1 MDFELTAE
9 QELAR
14 RTAREFAEAEIAP
27 VIARYDEA
35 EEFPAE
41 LIAKLGGLG
50 FMGALVPPEY
60 GGAGLDYVAYALV
73 VEELSRV
80 DGSIGIT
87 MWAHNSLCTNHIY
100 TFGTEAQRERYVPP
114 LARGEVLG
122 AWGLTEPGSG
132 SDAAAMRTTAV
143 ETEDAFVLDGTK
155 AFITNGSVAGTAVVM
170 AKTDPAAGGRGIS
183 AFILERGMPGFRPGQ
198 RYRKLGLHASDTVEL
213 VLEGVRAPRASLLGE
228 RNRGF
233 QDTKKVLEGGR
244 VAMAAMAVGL
254 AQGALDLA
262 VAYAKER
269 QAFGQPIGQFQGIR
283 GMLADLATEVEAAR
297 LLTLRAAY
305 GKDQGRP
312 VMREASMAKVFASE
326 VAVRC
331 ATQGR
336 PGPWWLRLHAGVPGR
351 ALLPGRQALRDR
363 RGDVGG
369 PAHGHRAAPPRVPL
383 APEARDGP
391 RRRPWLP
398 QSATRRG

>member
-14 RTAREFAEAEIAP
+14 RTARDFAEAEIGP

-41 LIAKLGGLG
+41 LIAKLGALG
-50 FMGALVPPEY
+50 FMGALFPPEL
-60 GGAGLDYVAYALV
+60 GGAALDYVAYALV

-80 DGSIGIT
+80 DGSVGIT

-100 TFGTEAQRERYVPP
+100 TFGTPAQRDRYVPP

-132 SDAAAMRTTAV
+132 SDAAAMRTRAV
-143 ETEDAFVLDGTK
+143 EGDDAFVLDGTK
-155 AFITNGSVAGTAVVM
+155 AFITNGSVAGTAVIL
-170 AKTDPAAGGRGIS
+170 AKTDPAAAGRGVS
-183 AFILERGMPGFRPGQ
+183 AFIVERGTPGFRPGQ
-198 RYRKLGLHASDTVEL
+198 RYKKLGLHASDTAEL
-213 VLEGVRAPRASLLGE
+213 VFEGARIPKANLLGE

-244 VAMAAMAVGL
+244 IAMAAMGVGL
-254 AQGALDLA
+254 AQGALDQA
-262 VAYAKER
+262 VRYAKER
-269 QAFGQPIGQFQGIR
+269 HAFGQPIGQFQGIR
-283 GMLADLATEVEAAR
+283 AALADLATEVEAAR

-312 VMREASMAKVFASE
+312 VMREASMAKVFSSE
-326 VAVRC
+326 IAVRC
-331 ATQGR
+331 ATKAVQVHGGYGYTR
-336 PGPWWLRLHAGVPGR
+336 EFPVERFYRDAKLCEIGEGTSEVQRMVIAR
-351 ALLPGRQALRDR
+351 YLLESR
-363 RGDVGG
+363 
-369 PAHGHRAAPPRVPL
+369 
-383 APEARDGP
+383 
-391 RRRPWLP
+391 
-398 QSATRRG
+398 

>member
-1 MDFELTAE
+1 MDFELTVE
-9 QELAR
+9 QKLAR

-41 LIAKLGGLG
+41 LFGKLGGLG
-50 FMGALVPPEY
+50 FMGALVPPEH

-80 DGSIGIT
+80 DGSVGIT

-100 TFGTEAQRERYVPP
+100 SFGTATQRDRYVPP

-132 SDAAAMRTTAV
+132 SDAAAMRSTAV
-143 ETEDAFVLDGTK
+143 EAEDAYVLDGTK
-155 AFITNGSVAGTAVVM
+155 AFITNASVAGTAVVM
-170 AKTDPAAGGRGIS
+170 AKTDPAAGSRGIS
-183 AFILERGMPGFRPGQ
+183 AFVLEKGMPGFHAGQ
-198 RYRKLGLHASDTVEL
+198 RYRKLGLHASDTAEL
-213 VLEGVRAPRASLLGE
+213 VLEGVHVPKSHLLGE

-244 VAMAAMAVGL
+244 IAMAAMAVGL

-262 VAYAKER
+262 VRYAKER

-283 GMLADLATEVEAAR
+283 AMLADLATEVEAAR

-305 GKDQGRP
+305 GKDRGRP
-312 VMREASMAKVFASE
+312 VMHEASMAKVFASE
-326 VAVRC
+326 LAVRC
-331 ATQGR
+331 ATKAVQVHGGYGYTR
-336 PGPWWLRLHAGVPGR
+336 EFPVERFYRDAKLCEIGEGTSEVQRMVIARH
-351 ALLPGRQALRDR
+351 LLESR
-363 RGDVGG
+363 
-369 PAHGHRAAPPRVPL
+369 
-383 APEARDGP
+383 
-391 RRRPWLP
+391 
-398 QSATRRG
+398 

>member
-41 LIAKLGGLG
+41 LMAKLGALG
-50 FMGALVPPEY
+50 FMGVLFPPEY
-60 GGAGLDYVAYALV
+60 GGAALDYVAYALV

-80 DGSIGIT
+80 DGSVGIT

-100 TFGTEAQRERYVPP
+100 TFGTPAQRDRYVPP

-132 SDAAAMRTTAV
+132 SDAAAMRTRAV
-143 ETEDAFVLDGTK
+143 ETDDAFVLDGTK
-155 AFITNGSVAGTAVVM
+155 AFITNGSVAGTAVVL
-170 AKTDPAAGGRGIS
+170 AKTDSAAGGRGVS
-183 AFILERGMPGFRPGQ
+183 AFIIERGTPGFRSGQ
-198 RYRKLGLHASDTVEL
+198 RYKKLGLHASDTAEI
-213 VLEGVRAPRASLLGE
+213 VLEGVRVPKANLLGE

-244 VAMAAMAVGL
+244 IAMAAMGVGL
-254 AQGALDLA
+254 AQGALDQA
-262 VAYAKER
+262 VRYAKER
-269 QAFGQPIGQFQGIR
+269 HAFGQPIGQFQGIR
-283 GMLADLATEVEAAR
+283 AALADLATEVEAAR

-312 VMREASMAKVFASE
+312 VMREASMAKVFSSE

-331 ATQGR
+331 ATKAVQVHGGYGYTR
-336 PGPWWLRLHAGVPGR
+336 EFPIERFYRDAKLCEIGEGTSEVQRMVIAR
-351 ALLPGRQALRDR
+351 YLLESR
-363 RGDVGG
+363 
-369 PAHGHRAAPPRVPL
+369 
-383 APEARDGP
+383 
-391 RRRPWLP
+391 
-398 QSATRRG
+398 

>member
-27 VIARYDEA
+27 VIARYDES

-41 LIAKLGGLG
+41 LIAKLGALG
-50 FMGALVPPEY
+50 FLGALFPPEY

-80 DGSIGIT
+80 DGSVGIT

-100 TFGTEAQRERYVPP
+100 SVGTAAQRERYVPP

-122 AWGLTEPGSG
+122 AWGLTEPGAG
-132 SDAAAMRTTAV
+132 SDAAAIQTRAV
-143 ETEDAFVLDGTK
+143 EASDAFVLDGTK

-170 AKTDPAAGGRGIS
+170 ARTDPAAGGRGVS

-198 RYRKLGLHASDTVEL
+198 RYRKLGLHASDTAEL
-213 VLEGVRAPRASLLGE
+213 VLEGVRVPKANLLGE

-244 VAMAAMAVGL
+244 IAMAAMAVGL
-254 AQGALDLA
+254 GQGALDQA
-262 VAYAKER
+262 VRYAKER
-269 QAFGQPIGQFQGIR
+269 HAFGRPIGRFQGIQ
-283 GMLADLATEVEAAR
+283 GILADLATEVEAAR

-305 GKDQGRP
+305 GKDRGRP
-312 VMREASMAKVFASE
+312 VMLEASMAKVFASE

-331 ATQGR
+331 ASKAVQVHGGYGYTREFPVERFYRDAKLCEIGEGTSEVQR
-336 PGPWWLRLHAGVPGR
+336 MVIARH
-351 ALLPGRQALRDR
+351 LLESR
-363 RGDVGG
+363 
-369 PAHGHRAAPPRVPL
+369 
-383 APEARDGP
+383 
-391 RRRPWLP
+391 
-398 QSATRRG
+398 

>member
-41 LIAKLGGLG
+41 IVAKLGALG
-50 FMGALVPPEY
+50 FLGALFPPEF

-80 DGSIGIT
+80 DGSVGIT
-87 MWAHNSLCTNHIY
+87 MWGHNSLCTNHIY
-100 TFGTEAQRERYVPP
+100 TFGTAAQRERYVPP

-122 AWGLTEPGSG
+122 AWGLTEPGAG
-132 SDAAAMRTTAV
+132 SDAAAMRTRAV
-143 ETEDAFVLDGTK
+143 EADDAFVLDGTK
-155 AFITNGSVAGTAVVM
+155 AFITNGSVAGTTVVM
-170 AKTDPAAGGRGIS
+170 AKTDPAAGGRGVS

-198 RYRKLGLHASDTVEL
+198 RYKKLGLHASDTAEL
-213 VLEGVRAPRASLLGE
+213 VLEGARVPKANLLGE

-262 VAYAKER
+262 VRYAKER
-269 QAFGQPIGQFQGIR
+269 QAFGQPIGHFQGIR
-283 GMLADLATEVEAAR
+283 AILADLATEVEAAR

-305 GKDQGRP
+305 GKDRGRP

-331 ATQGR
+331 ASKAVQVHGGYGYTREFPVERFYRDAKLCEIGEGTSEVQR
-336 PGPWWLRLHAGVPGR
+336 MVIARH
-351 ALLPGRQALRDR
+351 LLESR
-363 RGDVGG
+363 
-369 PAHGHRAAPPRVPL
+369 
-383 APEARDGP
+383 
-391 RRRPWLP
+391 
-398 QSATRRG
+398 

>member
-41 LIAKLGGLG
+41 LIAKLGRLG
-50 FMGALVPPEY
+50 FMGALVSPEY
-60 GGAGLDYVAYALV
+60 GGAGLDYVTYALI

-100 TFGTEAQRERYVPP
+100 TFGTAAQRERYVPP
-114 LARGEVLG
+114 LARGDVLG

-143 ETEDAFVLDGTK
+143 AAGDAFVLDGTK

-183 AFILERGMPGFRPGQ
+183 AFILEKGIPGFRPGQ
-198 RYRKLGLHASDTVEL
+198 RYKKLGLHASDTAEL
-213 VLEGVRAPRASLLGE
+213 VLEGVRVPGANLLGE

-244 VAMAAMAVGL
+244 IAMAAMGVGL
-254 AQGALDLA
+254 AQGALDQA
-262 VAYAKER
+262 VRYAKER
-269 QAFGQPIGQFQGIR
+269 QAFGQPIAQFQGIR
-283 GMLADLATEVEAAR
+283 AILADLATEVEAAR

-305 GKDQGRP
+305 GKDRGRP

-331 ATQGR
+331 ATKAVQVHGGYGYTR
-336 PGPWWLRLHAGVPGR
+336 EFPVERFYRDAKLCEIGEGTSEVQRMVIARH
-351 ALLPGRQALRDR
+351 LLESR
-363 RGDVGG
+363 
-369 PAHGHRAAPPRVPL
+369 
-383 APEARDGP
+383 
-391 RRRPWLP
+391 
-398 QSATRRG
+398 

>member
-27 VIARYDEA
+27 VIAGYDEA

-41 LIAKLGGLG
+41 LVAKLGALG
-50 FMGALVPPEY
+50 FLGALLPPEY

-80 DGSIGIT
+80 DGSVGIT

-100 TFGTEAQRERYVPP
+100 SFGTAAQRERYVPP

-122 AWGLTEPGSG
+122 AWALTEPGSG
-132 SDAAAMRTTAV
+132 SDAAAMRTRAV
-143 ETEDAFVLDGTK
+143 ETDDAFVLDGTK

-170 AKTDPAAGGRGIS
+170 AKTDPAAGGRGVS
-183 AFILERGMPGFRPGQ
+183 AFILERGMPGFRAGQ
-198 RYRKLGLHASDTVEL
+198 RYKKLGLHASDTAEL
-213 VLEGVRAPRASLLGE
+213 VLEGARVPKANLLGV

-254 AQGALDLA
+254 AQGALDQA
-262 VAYAKER
+262 VRYAKER
-269 QAFGQPIGQFQGIR
+269 QAFGQPIGHFQGIR
-283 GMLADLATEVEAAR
+283 AMLADLATEVEAAR

-331 ATQGR
+331 ASKAVQVHGGYGYTREFPVERFYRDAKLCEIGEGTSEVQR
-336 PGPWWLRLHAGVPGR
+336 MVIARH
-351 ALLPGRQALRDR
+351 LLES
-363 RGDVGG
+363 
-369 PAHGHRAAPPRVPL
+369 H
-383 APEARDGP
+383 
-391 RRRPWLP
+391 
-398 QSATRRG
+398 